1 MQDAVHTQVICKY
14 VCVCQTIIVGKGK
27 LETDTSYGITGVSA
41 LKVRHLLRMQW
52 LHMVHC
58 ITLLFDNCQERTD

>member
-27 LETDTSYGITGVSA
+27 LQTDKSYGITGVSA
-41 LKVRHLLRMQW
+41 HKVRHLVRMHC
-52 LHMVHC
+52 LHMVHGV
-58 ITLLFDNCQERTD
+58 TMLFDNCQDRTG